1 MTLRPTS
8 LRARLTLWY
17 TALLTGMLAMLGAT
31 ALWLLD
37 RGLRDN
43 IDASLKSAA
52 VTIADSLRRP
62 VRAGR
67 DLGATL
73 DALLGYGPASRFFR
87 LLDPFGRPDPRLA
100 PRSRLKFPLSP
111 QARRNAG
118 QGRETYQTLNVTDPT
133 GAPAD
138 IRVLTLPV
146 VERGRVAHL
155 VQVAVPLDSAD
166 AARSRFLLILLGLAP
181 IALGGSAVGGWFL
194 ARKALAPV
202 DAMVA
207 SARRI
212 EAEDLSQRLAAANG
226 TDELGRLAS
235 VLNDM
240 LARLEASFSAVR
252 HFSADAAH
260 ELRTPL
266 TILKGELEVALR
278 APPSPDEYRRVLV
291 SCLEEVDRL
300 SALVSDL
307 LFLARSDGG
316 NLSVTRDPVD
326 LASVLRDAGA
336 ALQVLADEAEVSF
349 RWTAN
354 ASVWTRGS
362 REMLFRLIF
371 NLGENAIA
379 YTPAGG
385 SVTLSLAPRNTEA
398 ELTVQ
403 DTGIGIAPDEQDRI
417 FDRFYRSDPAR
428 GRGHAGLGLALA
440 RSIAAAHQGSIDVE
454 STPGRGSCFRVR
466 LPLTA
471 EPSGSKPET
480 PDVPVTSANRAS
492 AE

>member
-1 MTLRPTS
+1 M
-8 LRARLTLWY
+8 
-17 TALLTGMLAMLGAT
+17 
-31 ALWLLD
+31 
-37 RGLRDN
+37 
-43 IDASLKSAA
+43 
-52 VTIADSLRRP
+52 
-62 VRAGR
+62 
-67 DLGATL
+67 
-73 DALLGYGPASRFFR
+73 
-87 LLDPFGRPDPRLA
+87 
-100 PRSRLKFPLSP
+100 
-111 QARRNAG
+111 
-118 QGRETYQTLNVTDPT
+118 
-133 GAPAD
+133 
-138 IRVLTLPV
+138 
-146 VERGRVAHL
+146 
-155 VQVAVPLDSAD
+155 
-166 AARSRFLLILLGLAP
+166 ILLGLAP
-181 IALGGSAVGGWFL
+181 VALGGSAVGGWFL

-226 TDELGRLAS
+226 TDELGRLAA

-278 APPSPDEYRRVLV
+278 SPPSPDEYRRVLV

-403 DTGIGIAPDEQDRI
+403 DTGLGIAPDEQGRI

-454 STPGRGSCFRVR
+454 SAPGRGSCFRVR
-466 LPLTA
+466 LPLAA